1 MTQAVFVLGAGI
13 VGISCALELQR
24 RGFRVTLLDRRGPAE
39 ETSSGN
45 AGILSYSNVTPI
57 ADPALLSRAHR
68 LILNLDDDFLMHY
81 PHLMSLVPWLLRFV
95 LRCRRDTYLHDGDAM
110 SALTHA
116 SVQMHKRWIAEAGAQ
131 DLLNQGGGLKLYR
144 NRATFLRDQ
153 LERELMDR
161 CGIKHTLLDAERV
174 YDLEPGL
181 KPIFVQGV
189 LIDESIS
196 IRNPEKLCKA
206 YAQLFVDAG
215 GQFRRAAVKSL
226 RQSGDDWELTTDL
239 GSETVPLLV
248 VCMGA
253 WTPEIIGQL
262 GYPNPL
268 AIERGYHTIFAP
280 SAAGSLSRPIFDV
293 DASYV
298 MSPMEMGLR
307 VTTGSNLT
315 RGETEPTPRQVA
327 AVTPR
332 VREAFPVGEILL
344 QNPWMGRRPTVPDT
358 LPIIGPAPRHANLWL
373 AFAHSHMGLTMGPI
387 SGQLIANFVSGDEQ
401 PFAISPYAPSRH
413 LK

>member
-1 MTQAVFVLGAGI
+1 MTQVVFVLGAGI

-24 RGFRVTLLDRRGPAE
+24 RGYQVTLLDRRGPAE

-95 LRCRRDTYLHDGDAM
+95 LRCRRATYLHDGDAM

-116 SVQMHKRWIAEAGAQ
+116 SVEMHKRWIAEAGAQ

-144 NRATFLRDQ
+144 NPATFLRDQ

-161 CGIKHTLLDAERV
+161 CGIKHTLLDAEQV

-181 KPIFVQGV
+181 KPVFVQGV

-196 IRNPEKLCKA
+196 IRNPEKLCKT
-206 YAQLFVDAG
+206 YVQLFVDAG

-226 RQSGDDWELTTDL
+226 RQSGDGWELTTDL
-239 GSETVPLLV
+239 GSETVPRLV

-280 SAAGSLSRPIFDV
+280 AAAGSLSRPIFDV
-293 DASYV
+293 DAGYV

-332 VREAFPVGEILL
+332 VREAFPVGELLL

-358 LPIIGPAPRHANLWL
+358 LPIIGPAPHHANLWL

-401 PFAISPYAPSRH
+401 PFAVSPYTPSRH